1 MFYDRNN
8 NSYDIGISPNVD
20 NSKNLGLEGFPAGFK
35 LPDFKSLFSVKELHV
50 PDKHRNYV
58 IRKGDYEKYHTKEK
72 HDNYH
77 IYKVNWNSVPTKVD
91 RKKIELKAVYKDDK
105 QFLAF
110 TDATTLYLKKIDEDF
125 VKFVYFQERQVKQE
139 IEWFNSLPSY
149 KQDRNRKEHNINLAN
164 YKANLKRANDM
175 FKKFEADLARTF
187 NELSNPILLKY
198 KNPDGDFDSL
208 PIEYGNFY
216 AGELENYIKS
226 IFGDVTKD
234 TYIEAVNKDK
244 YNNKIETTCCLQV
257 CTDFNIYRQK
267 GLPYEQSKDY
277 KLDKEEEKK
286 WRENNDFIPPK
297 RKPLLIDNKN
307 DIENKIS
314 KLKEY
319 LRKINQVRT
328 SPVNALLEYI
338 QPFVMS
344 AVDKHDWFVDY
355 EYKGN
360 EINIELDL
368 SNIFN

>member
-1 MFYDRNN
+1 
-8 NSYDIGISPNVD
+8 
-20 NSKNLGLEGFPAGFK
+20 
-35 LPDFKSLFSVKELHV
+35 
-50 PDKHRNYV
+50 
-58 IRKGDYEKYHTKEK
+58 
-72 HDNYH
+72 
-77 IYKVNWNSVPTKVD
+77 
-91 RKKIELKAVYKDDK
+91 
-105 QFLAF
+105 
-110 TDATTLYLKKIDEDF
+110 
-125 VKFVYFQERQVKQE
+125 
-139 IEWFNSLPSY
+139 
-149 KQDRNRKEHNINLAN
+149 
-164 YKANLKRANDM
+164 M